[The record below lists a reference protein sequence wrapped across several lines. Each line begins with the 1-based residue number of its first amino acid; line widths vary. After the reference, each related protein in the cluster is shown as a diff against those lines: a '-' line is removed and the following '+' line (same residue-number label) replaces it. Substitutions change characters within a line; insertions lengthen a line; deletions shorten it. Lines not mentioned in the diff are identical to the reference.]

1 MSLTLTFLSRI
12 WLRRCSMSI
21 TASGLASA
29 RFCPKRLGLFRAGL
43 TGLGGA
49 FIRAAKRTRGD
60 FDLKRTALP
69 KLKPPVGVGEEASA
83 GAGAGASEMGGAIH
97 AVLRDLTR
105 TASGVRPL
113 VIVGNVGALF
123 DNKRLAGVRSVPG
136 VDEYEEESIASREA
150 VVGDF
155 GK

>member
-1 MSLTLTFLSRI
+1 
-12 WLRRCSMSI
+12 MSI

-29 RFCPKRLGLFRAGL
+29 RFCPKRLGLLRAAGL

-83 GAGAGASEMGGAIH
+83 GAGAGAGAGEMGGAIH

-136 VDEYEEESIASREA
+136 VDEYEEESMASREA
-150 VVGDF
+150 AVGDF

>member
-1 MSLTLTFLSRI
+1 
-12 WLRRCSMSI
+12 MSI

-29 RFCPKRLGLFRAGL
+29 RFCPKRLGLLRAGL

-83 GAGAGASEMGGAIH
+83 GAGAGAGEMGGAIH

-105 TASGVRPL
+105 TASGARPL

-123 DNKRLAGVRSVPG
+123 DNKWLAGVSSVPG
-136 VDEYEEESIASREA
+136 VDEYEEESMASREA
-150 VVGDF
+150 AVGDF

>member
-1 MSLTLTFLSRI
+1 
-12 WLRRCSMSI
+12 MSI

-29 RFCPKRLGLFRAGL
+29 RFCPKRLGLLRAGL

-83 GAGAGASEMGGAIH
+83 GAGAGAGEMGGAIH
-97 AVLRDLTR
+97 AMLRDFTR

-113 VIVGNVGALF
+113 VIVGKVGALF
-123 DNKRLAGVRSVPG
+123 DNKQLAGVSSVPA
-136 VDEYEEESIASREA
+136 VDEYEEESMASREA
-150 VVGDF
+150 AVGDF

>member
-1 MSLTLTFLSRI
+1 
-12 WLRRCSMSI
+12 MSI

-29 RFCPKRLGLFRAGL
+29 RFCPKRLGLLRAEGL

-83 GAGAGASEMGGAIH
+83 GAGAGAGAGEMGGAIH

-123 DNKRLAGVRSVPG
+123 DNKWLAGVSSVPG
-136 VDEYEEESIASREA
+136 VDEYEEESMASREA
-150 VVGDF
+150 AVGDF

>member
-1 MSLTLTFLSRI
+1 
-12 WLRRCSMSI
+12 MSI

-29 RFCPKRLGLFRAGL
+29 RFCPKRLGLPRAAGL

-83 GAGAGASEMGGAIH
+83 GAGAGAGAGEMGGAIH

-123 DNKRLAGVRSVPG
+123 DNK
-136 VDEYEEESIASREA
+136 
-150 VVGDF
+150 
-155 GK
+155 

>member
-1 MSLTLTFLSRI
+1 
-12 WLRRCSMSI
+12 MSI

-29 RFCPKRLGLFRAGL
+29 RFCPKRLGLLRAGL

-83 GAGAGASEMGGAIH
+83 GAGAGAGEMGGAIH

-123 DNKRLAGVRSVPG
+123 DNKWLAGVSSVPG
-136 VDEYEEESIASREA
+136 VDEYEEESMASREA
-150 VVGDF
+150 AVGDF

>member
-1 MSLTLTFLSRI
+1 
-12 WLRRCSMSI
+12 MSI

-29 RFCPKRLGLFRAGL
+29 RFCPKRLGLLRAGL

-83 GAGAGASEMGGAIH
+83 GAGAGAGAGEMGGAIH

-136 VDEYEEESIASREA
+136 VDEYEEESMASREA
-150 VVGDF
+150 AVGDF

>member
-1 MSLTLTFLSRI
+1 
-12 WLRRCSMSI
+12 MSI

-29 RFCPKRLGLFRAGL
+29 RFCPKRLGLLRAGL

-83 GAGAGASEMGGAIH
+83 GAGAGAGEMGGAIH

-136 VDEYEEESIASREA
+136 VDEYEEESMASREA

>member
-1 MSLTLTFLSRI
+1 
-12 WLRRCSMSI
+12 MSI

-29 RFCPKRLGLFRAGL
+29 RFCPKRLGLLRAAGL

-83 GAGAGASEMGGAIH
+83 GAGAGAGAGEMGGAIH

-105 TASGVRPL
+105 TASGARPL

-123 DNKRLAGVRSVPG
+123 DNKWLAG
-136 VDEYEEESIASREA
+136 VDEYEEESMASREA
-150 VVGDF
+150 AVGDF

>member
-1 MSLTLTFLSRI
+1 
-12 WLRRCSMSI
+12 MSI

-29 RFCPKRLGLFRAGL
+29 RFCPKRLGLLRAGL

-83 GAGAGASEMGGAIH
+83 GAGAGAGAGEMGGAIH

-113 VIVGNVGALF
+113 VIVGKVGALF
-123 DNKRLAGVRSVPG
+123 DNKQLAGVSSVPA
-136 VDEYEEESIASREA
+136 VDEYEEESMASREA

>member
-1 MSLTLTFLSRI
+1 
-12 WLRRCSMSI
+12 MSI

-29 RFCPKRLGLFRAGL
+29 RFCPKRLGLLRAAGL

-83 GAGAGASEMGGAIH
+83 GAGAGAGAGEMGGAIH

-123 DNKRLAGVRSVPG
+123 DNKWLAGVSSVPG
-136 VDEYEEESIASREA
+136 VDEYEEESMASREA

>member
-1 MSLTLTFLSRI
+1 
-12 WLRRCSMSI
+12 MSI

-29 RFCPKRLGLFRAGL
+29 RFCPKRLGLLRAGL

-83 GAGAGASEMGGAIH
+83 GAGAGAGAGEMGGAIH